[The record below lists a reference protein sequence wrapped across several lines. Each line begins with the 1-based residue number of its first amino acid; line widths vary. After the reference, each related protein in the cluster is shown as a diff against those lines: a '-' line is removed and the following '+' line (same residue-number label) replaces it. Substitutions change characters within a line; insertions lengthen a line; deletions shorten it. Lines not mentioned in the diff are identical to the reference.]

1 MNSSAVSRMAVAI
14 ATIAATVSTA
24 AFAAQPASDTSHA
37 SADTVRATV
46 GAAIRPIMA
55 EYKVP
60 GMAVAVTVAGR
71 HRIFNYGVASKES
84 GQPVTDDTIFE
95 IGSVSKTFA
104 ATLAAYAQARGAISF
119 NDKAVKYLPALAG
132 SAFDGISLLEL
143 GTYTSGGLPLQ
154 VPDGIADMSQMVDW
168 FRQWRP
174 DYAPGTIR
182 RYSNPSI
189 GLFGYLAAQALQMPF
204 ETAISQQI
212 LPKLGLRHTW
222 IHVPAAQMEHYAW
235 GYAKDDKP
243 VRVGPGVFDEE
254 AYGIKTTAADMI
266 RFVELNID
274 GEPVSDPA
282 LRQALRTTHA
292 GYFQVGKM
300 TQGLGWE
307 RYAWPTSLDDLLVG
321 NNETMVMQAN
331 PARRIA
337 PPQPAPADVLLN
349 KTGATDG
356 FGAYAAFVPGK
367 RIGVVML
374 GNRNMPIPARVK
386 AAHRILEALLRY
398 DQDTA
403 EVHP

>member
-1 MNSSAVSRMAVAI
+1 MKPSTVSRMAI
-14 ATIAATVSTA
+14 AAIAATVSTA
-24 AFAAQPASDTSHA
+24 TFAAQPASGMPHA
-37 SADTVRATV
+37 SADAVRAAV
-46 GAAIRPIMA
+46 DAAIRPIMA

-60 GMAVAVTVAGR
+60 GMAVAVTVDGR
-71 HRIFNYGVASKES
+71 HRVFNYGVASKAS

-119 NDKAVKYLPALAG
+119 DDKAVKYQPALAG
-132 SAFDGISLLEL
+132 SAFDGITLLEL
-143 GTYTSGGLPLQ
+143 GTYTAGGLPLQ
-154 VPDGIADMSQMVDW
+154 VPDGIADMPQMVDW

-174 DYAPGTIR
+174 DYAPGTMR

-189 GLFGYLAAQALQMPF
+189 GLFGYLAAQAMQTPF
-204 ETAISQQI
+204 DTAMTQQI

-222 IHVPAAQMEHYAW
+222 IHVPAAQMGHYAW

-243 VRVGPGVFDEE
+243 IRVNPGVFDVES
-254 AYGIKTTAADMI
+254 YGIKTTAADMI

-274 GEPVSDPA
+274 ASPVADPA

-307 RYAWPTSLDDLLVG
+307 RYPWPTSLDDLLAG
-321 NNETMVMQAN
+321 NAATMVTQAN
-331 PARRIA
+331 PAQRIV
-337 PPQPAPADVLLN
+337 PPQPAPADVLIN
-349 KTGATDG
+349 KTGSTNG

-374 GNRNMPIPARVK
+374 GNRNLPIPARVR
-386 AAHRILEALLRY
+386 AAHRILEAL
-398 DQDTA
+398 A
-403 EVHP
+403 APAGG